1 MSIIPKTGNQ
11 VISNVGKVWKY
22 SLGSFSDDKT
32 KNYDN
37 YVAIVRTII
46 FVSYLVT
53 NCFIISGVVRHW
65 NNVPNDDPKY
75 KVIPAKE
82 YGTEKGQRTF
92 T

>member
-1 MSIIPKTGNQ
+1 M
-11 VISNVGKVWKY
+11 ISNVGKVWKY

-53 NCFIISGVVRHW
+53 NCFITAGVIRHW
-65 NNVPNDDPKY
+65 NN
-75 KVIPAKE
+75 
-82 YGTEKGQRTF
+82 
-92 T
+92 